1 MVSLP
6 NIFIGR
12 SLTRRYDANGK
23 NQTFQA
29 YSNQSTTRTDNS
41 VMKPSELKTIGQA
54 KTEQLGYGE
63 KTDYFTTQGTIAFL
77 KQESFDYPACAN
89 PEGCNKKVNDNGD
102 GWLCEKC
109 DRTWPA
115 PIYRYVPFFVS
126 WAELMGRY
134 ILQINLM
141 DHAGQ
146 MWITAFN
153 EVAEQMM
160 GISANDL
167 HALKDEGN
175 EVEFNKYFQTCVGK
189 TFTFQM
195 MAKQDTYQVRLPF
208 SK

>member
-1 MVSLP
+1 
-6 NIFIGR
+6 
-12 SLTRRYDANGK
+12 
-23 NQTFQA
+23 
-29 YSNQSTTRTDNS
+29 
-41 VMKPSELKTIGQA
+41 
-54 KTEQLGYGE
+54 
-63 KTDYFTTQGTIAFL
+63 
-77 KQESFDYPACAN
+77 
-89 PEGCNKKVNDNGD
+89 
-102 GWLCEKC
+102 
-109 DRTWPA
+109 
-115 PIYRYVPFFVS
+115 
-126 WAELMGRY
+126 MGRY

-195 MAKQDTYQVRLPF
+195 MAKQDTYQVRLLPL
-208 SK
+208 S

>member
-1 MVSLP
+1 MARTRLSKHTAINPPHVPITLSSSLQNSRP
-6 NIFIGR
+6 SVKP
-12 SLTRRYDANGK
+12 SLNNSVTARRPTTLPHKEPSLSSSRNHSIIPHVQTLRAVTRRLMIMVMGGYVRNVIEHG
-23 NQTFQA
+23 QLL
-29 YSNQSTTRTDNS
+29 STGTS
-41 VMKPSELKTIGQA
+41 PHLK
-54 KTEQLGYGE
+54 
-63 KTDYFTTQGTIAFL
+63 
-77 KQESFDYPACAN
+77 C
-89 PEGCNKKVNDNGD
+89 
-102 GWLCEKC
+102 
-109 DRTWPA
+109 
-115 PIYRYVPFFVS
+115 
-126 WAELMGRY
+126 WAELTGRY

-195 MAKQDTYQVRLPF
+195 MAKQDTYQVCLLFFRRLC
-208 SK
+208 

>member
-1 MVSLP
+1 MAMGGYVRNVIEHGQLLSTGPSSFCVSM
-6 NIFIGR
+6 
-12 SLTRRYDANGK
+12 A
-23 NQTFQA
+23 Q
-29 YSNQSTTRTDNS
+29 
-41 VMKPSELKTIGQA
+41 
-54 KTEQLGYGE
+54 
-63 KTDYFTTQGTIAFL
+63 
-77 KQESFDYPACAN
+77 
-89 PEGCNKKVNDNGD
+89 
-102 GWLCEKC
+102 
-109 DRTWPA
+109 
-115 PIYRYVPFFVS
+115 
-126 WAELMGRY
+126 LMGRY

-195 MAKQDTYQVRLPF
+195 MAKQDTYQVRFLSF
-208 SK
+208 R

>member
-1 MVSLP
+1 M
-6 NIFIGR
+6 
-12 SLTRRYDANGK
+12 
-23 NQTFQA
+23 
-29 YSNQSTTRTDNS
+29 
-41 VMKPSELKTIGQA
+41 A
-54 KTEQLGYGE
+54 KTRLSKHTAINPLHVPITLSSSLQNSRRSVKPRLNNLVTARKQITSPHKVLSLSSSRNHSIIPHVQTLRDVIRKSMIMAMGGYVRNVIEHGQLL
-63 KTDYFTTQGTIAFL
+63 FTGT
-77 KQESFDYPACAN
+77 SPY
-89 PEGCNKKVNDNGD
+89 
-102 GWLCEKC
+102 
-109 DRTWPA
+109 
-115 PIYRYVPFFVS
+115 FVS
-126 WAELMGRY
+126 WAELRGRY

-195 MAKQDTYQVRLPF
+195 MAKQDTYQVRLLLLQMIGADI
-208 SK
+208 SGSS